1 MSNNPF
7 LSIDRQIMG
16 DVYTSSEVMDNL
28 VVLCDDFGSRFGGT
42 EGEKQAAEFMR
53 DKFIEYGLSN
63 VRLEPV
69 PYIGWRRGSVE
80 LEIISP
86 IQKTVSCI
94 TLPLSPPAD
103 LEGSIIDLGD
113 GAVPKYDERANE
125 IKGNI
130 VMANSEIRPAGSKR
144 WIHRGEKFGRSLM
157 AGASG
162 FIFVNHYP
170 GYGPATGGIG
180 HKGEALIPG
189 ISVSMEDGAFISRL
203 IERHGEVKIRL
214 KSSDKSEP
222 MTSWNVVGELP
233 GTTHPDE
240 VIMLGSHYDGHDI
253 SQGAIDPASGAVA
266 VAEAARALAQYGKD
280 LPRTVRFV
288 LWGVEEIGL
297 LGSYHYAAQH
307 ADELDNM
314 RFYLNMD
321 GAGGVNEKGI
331 MLNEWPELAPLFQ
344 DWSKEMKLPYNV
356 GQSVN
361 AFSDH
366 YPFMLQGV
374 PTGGM
379 QQVGGTRTGRGYGH
393 THYDT
398 LDKANITSLREAAV
412 LAARLAMRLSHTEEW
427 PVARRS
433 QEAVT
438 AVLDNPEYREQEDY
452 AAALDAFYEEARKG

>member
-1 MSNNPF
+1 MSQNPF
-7 LSIDRQIMG
+7 LSTDQQIMG

-28 VVLCDDFGSRFGGT
+28 TILCDDFGSRFGGT
-42 EGEKQAAEFMR
+42 EGEKLAAEFMR
-53 DKFIEYGLSN
+53 DKIIEYGLSN
-63 VRLEPV
+63 VHLESV
-69 PYIGWRRGSVE
+69 PYIGWRRGTVT

-86 IQKTVSCI
+86 VQKTIPCI

-103 LEGSIIDLGD
+103 LEATIVDLGD
-113 GAVPKYDERANE
+113 GAVPKYEARADE
-125 IKGNI
+125 IKGNV
-130 VMANSEIRPAGSKR
+130 VMVNSEVRPEGSKR

-157 AGASG
+157 NGASG

-180 HKGEALIPG
+180 HKGEALIPA
-189 ISVSMEDGAFISRL
+189 ISVSMEDGAYLSRL

-214 KSSDKSEP
+214 TSSDKSEP

-240 VIMLGSHYDGHDI
+240 VIMLGCHYDGHDI

-266 VAEAARALAQYGKD
+266 VVEAARVLAQYANE

-297 LGSYHYAAQH
+297 LGSYHYAEQH
-307 ADELDNM
+307 ADELDKI

-321 GAGGVNEKGI
+321 AAGGVKDKGI
-331 MLNEWPELAPLFQ
+331 MLNEWPELAPIFQ
-344 DWSKEMKLPYNV
+344 NWSKEMKLPYKV

-379 QQVGGTRTGRGYGH
+379 QQVGGLRTGRGYGH

-412 LAARLAMRLSHTEEW
+412 LAARLAVRLSSESDW
-427 PVARRS
+427 PVSRRS
-433 QEAVT
+433 LEAVE
-438 AVLDNPEYREQEDY
+438 AVLDTPEYREQEDY
-452 AAALDAFYEEARKG
+452 AAELDAFYQKARGG